1 MTAPRTEAELLARAK
16 QGDQLA
22 FNELLTPYRNRLFAV
37 CIRTTGNRADAEDAL
52 QNALIAI
59 WQNLPKFRGEASIST
74 WAFRIATNASLAL
87 LRKRRE
93 ITVDDEAEYVFEESD
108 GTDFAEDH
116 AVKDRVQSALKT
128 LSEDFRVALVL
139 REFGDYTYEQIAEYQ
154 QVPVQTVR
162 SRLNRARKQLKAA
175 LEAQTAA

>member
-1 MTAPRTEAELLARAK
+1 MPIASREAELLAQAK
-16 QGDQLA
+16 QGDQRA
-22 FNELLTPYRNRLFAV
+22 FSELLHPYRNRLFAV
-37 CIRTTGNRADAEDAL
+37 CMRTTGNRADAEDAL
-52 QNALIAI
+52 QDALIAI
-59 WQNLPKFRGEASIST
+59 WQHLPKFRGEASIST
-74 WAFRIATNASLAL
+74 WAFRIATNASLTL

-93 ITVDDEAEYVFEESD
+93 VTVDDEAEYVLEEAD
-108 GTDFAEDH
+108 PTDFAEEH
-116 AVKDRVQSALKT
+116 AVKDRVQQALAT

-175 LEAQTAA
+175 LEAQQV